1 LGLSFDRIADRYDTT
16 RWYPDQVMEDILSV
30 LEKNLDPEKPIMDA
44 GVGTGRFAKPL
55 QDAGFTVVGV
65 DISARMLEKARQKSA
80 QDLFRADITALPFK
94 DEAFGSALSIH
105 VLHLISNWK
114 LALREIS
121 RVTSGHLV
129 SVAFNKMES
138 PAEELRRFYDQTCA
152 DLGYVVRHP
161 GMREREMPEVFE
173 PDEEI
178 TITMHE
184 HPIDVRNIISDYS
197 NRTYSNQWMIPE
209 DIHQQAIEALQE
221 RYDGV
226 DQVIGRERIS
236 LLKWSADR
244 IWEFAGDLAAK

>member
-1 LGLSFDRIADRYDTT
+1 
-16 RWYPDQVMEDILSV
+16 V
-30 LEKNLDPEKPIMDA
+30 
-44 GVGTGRFAKPL
+44 
-55 QDAGFTVVGV
+55 
-65 DISARMLEKARQKSA
+65 
-80 QDLFRADITALPFK
+80 QDLLRADITALPFK
-94 DEAFGSALSIH
+94 DEVFGSAMSVH

-121 RVTSGHLV
+121 RVTTGHLV

-152 DLGYVVRHP
+152 DLGHVVHHP

-209 DIHQQAIEALQE
+209 EIHQQAIEALQE

-226 DQVIGRERIS
+226 DQIIGRERIS